1 MALGKLLVGFAVL
14 SFFAVGG
21 VFMFMAAGEEAHLVG
36 HNVTNESA
44 TVTLDEWNELDGSN
58 VPGATYQD
66 DEVIRNDSDDV
77 LVEGT
82 DYEWN
87 TSTGEIRPLSGTDAT
102 TSIKATYNYSA
113 PSEGTQTGLT
123 IVPAAWPIMG
133 VLAIVVGGFL
143 LVGGFVL
150 FWGVFA

>member
-1 MALGKLLVGFAVL
+1 MALGKLLIAFAVVCL
-14 SFFAVGG
+14 FAVGG
-21 VFMFMAAGEEAHLVG
+21 VYVFMAAGEEAHLVT

-44 TVTLDEWNELDGSN
+44 TVTLDDWNELDGSN
-58 VPGATYQD
+58 VPGASYGD
-66 DEVIRNDSDDV
+66 DEEIYNDADV
-77 LVEGT
+77 LLVEGD

-113 PSEGTQTGLT
+113 PSEGTQTGL
-123 IVPAAWPIMG
+123 V
-133 VLAIVVGGFL
+133 VLPDVWLVVGALVVVAAVLL

-150 FWGVFA
+150 FVGGFF